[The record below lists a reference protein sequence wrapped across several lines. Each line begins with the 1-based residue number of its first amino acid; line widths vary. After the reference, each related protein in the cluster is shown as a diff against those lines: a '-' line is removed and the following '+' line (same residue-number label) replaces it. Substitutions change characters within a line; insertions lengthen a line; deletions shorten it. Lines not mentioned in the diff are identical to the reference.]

1 MPRENR
7 KRGKKHKSKPS
18 QPVPSEPGPS
28 WIVAVS
34 DLNEDFNPEAP
45 FGYVDA
51 DLKAYFR
58 NVDLHIR
65 DWQEGREQVETE
77 AGVDPNTEK
86 HMFFLAALTE
96 MRGKEKQLATDP
108 DCSLVLERIA
118 YSMDDFVR
126 RVFLDSLSGSYE
138 TLVKH
143 RFASHVCQ
151 TLFTVVSDT
160 IVREHHVFCSSPDPH
175 LPSIVVPT
183 PDSSQ
188 GELRTA
194 TELILDICKELLPS
208 ISTLLTD
215 PFASHVIRALLG
227 LLCPSSLHDSADE
240 STPGPG
246 AVRSKRSARWKSQQG
261 PLVSVFQHKDKKDIN
276 KDSPARGEIIEMVP
290 EFREMSREIVRSIR
304 NELGDNEVRA
314 LAVDQVACPCL
325 LMLLNVEAELNMADE
340 HGSLMD
346 RITVGA
352 VSASLQAQTPSL
364 TPSDY
369 LATLFRDPT
378 SSHLLETV
386 LSQASQ
392 KPFGLIW
399 NTYLKG
405 KLSRLSVHPI
415 GNFVVARAVERVDKA
430 QLDGVYEDLGHGG
443 VWEKMISA
451 RSQFDV

>member
-28 WIVAVS
+28 WIVTAPT
-34 DLNEDFNPEAP
+34 NEDFNPEAP

-86 HMFFLAALTE
+86 HMFFLAALGE

-126 RVFLDSLSGSYE
+126 RVFLDSLAGSYE

-160 IVREHHVFCSSPDPH
+160 VARETTA
-175 LPSIVVPT
+175 VVPPPR
-183 PDSSQ
+183 PDSAHDQ
-188 GELRTA
+188 DELRTA
-194 TELILDICKELLPS
+194 TELILDVCKELLPS

-451 RSQFDV
+451 R